1 MSLNLAGDGVQVLL
15 VTFLL
20 LFPLILIDTGMGVL
34 FLSIAIRGS
43 WPDQL
48 VRILT
53 FLFGA
58 VLLTSSTA

>member
-34 FLSIAIRGS
+34 FL
-43 WPDQL
+43 
-48 VRILT
+48 
-53 FLFGA
+53 
-58 VLLTSSTA
+58 